1 MKYISH
7 SVKQTEEIAFKL
19 AGKLK
24 KGDCIAYRG
33 GLGAGKTAFTRG
45 LAKGLGIEDDVMSP
59 TFALVN
65 QYEGDVTLYHFDMY
79 RIENEDD
86 LYMTGFF
93 DYLDSDGI
101 LAIEWS
107 ENITSA
113 LPEDTIY
120 VTIDKSD
127 SNANMREITIQGR
140 EI

>member
-19 AGKLK
+19 ARKLK
-24 KGDCIAYRG
+24 QGDCIAYRG

-59 TFALVN
+59 TFSLVN

-93 DYLDSDGI
+93 DYLDSGGI

-120 VTIDKSD
+120 VTIEKSVID
-127 SNANMREITIQGR
+127 EYTREITIQGR

>member
-7 SVKQTEEIAFKL
+7 SVGQTEEIAFKL
-19 AGKLK
+19 ARNLK
-24 KGDCIAYRG
+24 RGDCVAYRG

-45 LAKGLGIEDDVMSP
+45 LARGLGIEDAVMSP
-59 TFALVN
+59 TFSLVN
-65 QYEGDVTLYHFDMY
+65 EYEGDITLYHFDMY

-107 ENITSA
+107 ENISSA

-120 VTIDKSD
+120 ITIEKSD
-127 SNANMREITIQGR
+127 KDENTREITIQGR

>member
-7 SVKQTEEIAFKL
+7 SVGQTEEIAFKL
-19 AGKLK
+19 ARNLK
-24 KGDCIAYRG
+24 RGDCVAYRG

-45 LAKGLGIEDDVMSP
+45 LARGLGIEDAVMSP
-59 TFALVN
+59 TFSLVN
-65 QYEGDVTLYHFDMY
+65 EYEGDITLYHFDMY

-107 ENITSA
+107 ENISSA

-120 VTIDKSD
+120 ITIEKSD
-127 SNANMREITIQGR
+127 KGENTREITRQGR

>member
-1 MKYISH
+1 MKFISR
-7 SVKQTEEIAFKL
+7 SVKQTEELAFKL
-19 AGKLK
+19 AKRLNR
-24 KGDCIAYRG
+24 GDCIAYRG

-59 TFALVN
+59 TFSLVN
-65 QYEGDVTLYHFDMY
+65 QYESDVILYHFDMY

-107 ENITSA
+107 ENIQSA

-120 VTIDKSD
+120 VTIEKMDND
-127 SNANMREITIQGR
+127 ANTRQITIQGR

>member
-1 MKYISH
+1 MKFISR
-7 SVKQTEEIAFKL
+7 SVKQTEEIAFEL
-19 AGKLK
+19 AKKLK

-33 GLGAGKTAFTRG
+33 ELGAGKTAFTRG

-59 TFALVN
+59 TFSLVN
-65 QYEGDVTLYHFDMY
+65 QYEGDVILYHFDMY

-107 ENITSA
+107 ENIASA
-113 LPEDTIY
+113 LPEDTIF
-120 VTIDKSD
+120 VTIEKTDD
-127 SNANMREITIQGR
+127 GNTREITIQGR

>member
-1 MKYISH
+1 
-7 SVKQTEEIAFKL
+7 
-19 AGKLK
+19 
-24 KGDCIAYRG
+24 
-33 GLGAGKTAFTRG
+33 
-45 LAKGLGIEDDVMSP
+45 
-59 TFALVN
+59 
-65 QYEGDVTLYHFDMY
+65 MY

-93 DYLDSDGI
+93 DYLDSGGI

-120 VTIDKSD
+120 VTIEKSVID
-127 SNANMREITIQGR
+127 EYTREITIQGR